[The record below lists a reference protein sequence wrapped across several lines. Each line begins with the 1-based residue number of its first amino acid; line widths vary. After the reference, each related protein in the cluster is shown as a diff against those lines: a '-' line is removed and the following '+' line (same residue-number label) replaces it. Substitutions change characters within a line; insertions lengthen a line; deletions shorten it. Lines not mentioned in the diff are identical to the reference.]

1 MPSAPKHDYYETLS
15 VPRGASEEEVRKAYR
30 KLARKYH
37 PDLNPGDKSAEDR
50 FKNVQEA
57 YDILS
62 DAKKRQMY
70 DQVGFYSENAYAGAG
85 PGAGDARTH
94 PNMDFN
100 GFDFS
105 EMFRGAQA
113 ETESR
118 RRAGSAGSGGGAGAA
133 GTGSF
138 KDIFSQFF
146 HGGGEREAEPE
157 AQKGADLEYG
167 LNIGFW
173 QAIRGTQAKI
183 EITRYDQCPACHGMG
198 GNDSGSIACPQ
209 CSGAGNVSQMAG
221 NMKFNLTCPRCNGKG
236 RLKNAC
242 PSCHGDG
249 RIAHTEVVEV
259 RIPAG
264 AKDGSRLRVAGKG
277 NAGTMG
283 APPGDLYIT
292 THVEDHPLFRREA
305 DNILLKVPITVAE
318 AGLGAKIE
326 VPTID
331 GRTLLKIPPGTQN
344 DQKFRLRER
353 GIFNP
358 RKNSRGDQIVQV
370 TLKAP
375 VVQDERTKELLR
387 ELAEL
392 HPEDPR
398 KDLWEADVD
407 A

>member
-1 MPSAPKHDYYETLS
+1 MPSTPKHDYYETLS
-15 VPRGASEEEVRKAYR
+15 IPRGASDDEIRKAYR

-62 DAKKRQMY
+62 EPKKRQMY
-70 DQVGFYSENAYAGAG
+70 DQVGFYSDNGFAAGG
-85 PGAGDARTH
+85 GSPGSGARSH
-94 PNMDFN
+94 PNMDFS

-105 EMFRGAQA
+105 EMFKGAQA
-113 ETESR
+113 EAEAK
-118 RRAGSAGSGGGAGAA
+118 RRASGGSSGGGA
-133 GTGSF
+133 F

-146 HGGGEREAEPE
+146 HSGAGGNEPEPE

-167 LNIGFW
+167 LNISFW

-183 EITRYDQCPACHGMG
+183 EITRYDECPTCNGIG
-198 GNDSGSIACPQ
+198 GNEGGSMACPQ
-209 CSGAGNVSQMAG
+209 CNGTGSVSQMAG

-242 PSCHGDG
+242 PTCRGDG
-249 RIAHTEVVEV
+249 RLSHSEMVEV

-264 AKDGSRLRVAGKG
+264 AQNGSRLRVPGKG

-283 APPGDLYIT
+283 APAGDLYIT
-292 THVEDHPLFRREA
+292 THVEDHPLFRREG

-331 GRTLLKIPPGTQN
+331 GKTLLKIPPGTQN
-344 DQKFRLRER
+344 EQKFRLRER
-353 GIFNP
+353 GIFNT
-358 RKNSRGDQIVQV
+358 RKNARGDQIVQV

-398 KDLWEADVD
+398 QELWKEEHID

>member
-1 MPSAPKHDYYETLS
+1 MPSAPKHDYYETLG
-15 VPRGASEEEVRKAYR
+15 VARGASDDDVRKAYR

-62 DAKKRQMY
+62 DSKKRQMY
-70 DQVGFYSENAYAGAG
+70 DQVGFYSENGAAAGG
-85 PGAGDARTH
+85 GYPGGANQRTH

-105 EMFRGAQA
+105 EAFRGGTQG

-118 RRAGSAGSGGGAGAA
+118 RRSGGG

-146 HGGGEREAEPE
+146 HGGGGDEVEQEAER
-157 AQKGADLEYG
+157 GADLEYG
-167 LNIGFW
+167 LNISFW

-183 EITRYDQCPACHGMG
+183 DITRYDQCPTCHGTG
-198 GNDSGSIACPQ
+198 GNDAGSIACPQ
-209 CSGAGNVSQMAG
+209 CSGTGNVSQMAG

-242 PSCHGDG
+242 PTCHGEG
-249 RIAHTEVVEV
+249 RLAHTETVEV

-264 AKDGSRLRVAGKG
+264 AQNGSRLRVAGKG

-292 THVEDHPLFRREA
+292 THVEEHPLFRREG
-305 DNILLKVPITVAE
+305 DNILLKVPIAVAE
-318 AGLGAKIE
+318 AGLGGKIE

-331 GRTLLKIPPGTQN
+331 GKTLLKIPPGTQN

-353 GIFNP
+353 GIFNS
-358 RKNSRGDQIVQV
+358 RKNTRGDQIVQV

-398 KDLWEADVD
+398 KQLWEQDHGA
-407 A
+407 